1 MKLKGEKMNKIN
13 VEKES
18 YLNYEDFD
26 NIGLIDDIDKS
37 PLQKLLD
44 LYTSFGIEQN
54 YDKLLEKILI
64 EAMNFTNCDA
74 GTLYIKENDHLHF
87 KIIQTKSL
95 GIFENLN
102 IEKEHS
108 NKFPPVPMTE
118 KNACAYCAI
127 KQRIVSIEDVYSESY
142 DFTGTAA
149 YDKRTGY
156 KTKSM
161 LIVPM
166 ENDFGE
172 VIGVVQL
179 INALKDGK
187 IVPFKT
193 RYNDILHS
201 FGVQAGMCLNSMIYA
216 KENLEQIHSIAE
228 VLTTA
233 IDKLSKFNANH
244 SRNMAKYCENF
255 MKWLDENDKPFKQT
269 KKDKDQLLMSI
280 RLHDI
285 GKLTTPQSILNKET
299 RLGDKLDGVL
309 NRIEKLLLYAELAY
323 KCEKISYETFEQ
335 DSIVLLEALDLIQ
348 RIDTQDFLSDEDYE
362 LIKFLGN
369 QTYISKNY
377 KMEKVLKEDELV
389 ALSVRRGNITDQE
402 REVMQDHVSMTEEM
416 LKKIKFSKDFE
427 NVTFW
432 ASAHHELINGK
443 GYPYQLPAEEIPVQV
458 RIITVI
464 DIFEALVATDRP
476 YKKAKTVEEACDILN
491 IEVKSGKLD
500 AQIVALFIES
510 KAWEL

>member
-1 MKLKGEKMNKIN
+1 MNKSN
-13 VEKES
+13 QTNRN

-26 NIGLIDDIDKS
+26 NIGLIDDEDKS

-44 LYTSFGIEQN
+44 LYTSFGIEQD

-74 GTLYIKENDHLHF
+74 GTLYIKEDNHLHF

-102 IEKEHS
+102 IKKEQS
-108 NKFPPVPMTE
+108 KNFPPVPMTE
-118 KNACAYCAI
+118 KNACAYCAL
-127 KQRIVSIEDVYSESY
+127 KQRIVNIEDVYSDNY
-142 DFTGTAA
+142 DFTGTAE
-149 YDKRTGY
+149 YDERTGY
-156 KTKSM
+156 NTKSM
-161 LIVPM
+161 LIVPL

-179 INALKDGK
+179 INALKNEEV
-187 IVPFKT
+187 VPFKT

-216 KENLEQIHSIAE
+216 KENLDQINSFVE

-233 IDKLSKFNANH
+233 IDKLSKFNTNH
-244 SRNMAKYCENF
+244 SHSMVKYAENF
-255 MKWLDENDKPFKQT
+255 LKWLDDNDKPLKQSQ
-269 KKDKDQLLMSI
+269 KNKEQLLMSI

-285 GKLTTPQSILNKET
+285 GKLTTPQAILNKET
-299 RLGDKLDGVL
+299 RLGDKLEGVL
-309 NRIEKLLLYAELAY
+309 NRIEKLLLYTELAY
-323 KCEKISYETFEQ
+323 KCEKISYDTFEQ
-335 DSIVLLEALDLIQ
+335 DQIVLVEALDLIE
-348 RIDTQDFLSDEDYE
+348 RVNTQDFLSDEDYK
-362 LIKFLGN
+362 LIMFLGK

-377 KMEKVLKEDELV
+377 KMEKVLKEDELL
-389 ALSVRRGNITDQE
+389 ALSVRRGNITEEE
-402 REVMQDHVSMTEEM
+402 REIIQDHVSMTEEM

-432 ASAHHELINGK
+432 ASAHHELINGQ
-443 GYPYQLPAEEIPVQV
+443 GYPYQLTAEEIPVQV
-458 RIITVI
+458 RIITVL

-476 YKKAKTVEEACDILN
+476 YKKAKTVEEAFQILN
-491 IEVKSGKLD
+491 FQVEDGKLD
-500 AQIVALFIES
+500 AQVVALFIES
-510 KAWEL
+510 KAWELK